1 MRRILLSCILLSATC
16 ILKAQDACL
25 NDVVNTLKDRISLS
39 GYAQVG
45 YTYDDAGEGTSNTF
59 DIKRVIFMARGKI
72 TDKWS
77 AYFMYSFANTGKILE
92 AYTEYRFLPQ
102 LTARIGQF
110 KTMYT
115 IENPMSPCFV
125 ELINC
130 YSQAVNYLAG
140 INGSDP
146 LYGSAS
152 GRDMGLLIYG
162 DLFDSL
168 MTYNLAIMNGQG
180 INLKDKNNQKRRE
193 SYV

>member
-1 MRRILLSCILLSATC
+1 MKKGLPFLLLSIPIMRRILLSFILLSATC

-92 AYTEYRFLPQ
+92 AYTEYH
-102 LTARIGQF
+102 
-110 KTMYT
+110 
-115 IENPMSPCFV
+115 
-125 ELINC
+125 
-130 YSQAVNYLAG
+130 
-140 INGSDP
+140 
-146 LYGSAS
+146 
-152 GRDMGLLIYG
+152 
-162 DLFDSL
+162 
-168 MTYNLAIMNGQG
+168 
-180 INLKDKNNQKRRE
+180 
-193 SYV
+193 